1 MEVKTDNTNE
11 MTLLEHA
18 LIAARR
24 ERQASEEAF
33 NQVQRVYIDAK
44 KRMQDAQTRFEGL
57 SNRRTDYL
65 FDVRDALLPA
75 SLHTQP
81 GLHLAEIVE
90 AQLYRIGRHYL
101 TVKLH
106 LQSGHYLTL
115 NYTIVDPDCSDEE
128 MKAKW
133 LKVVCLLK
141 AADVTCSSAASVE
154 ALATSLVG
162 RCVMLNYAPDSG
174 EHEFT
179 PIAQHGY
186 FWHDPITESC
196 PPATGQA
203 AA

>member
-18 LIAARR
+18 LIASRR

-33 NQVQRVYIDAK
+33 NQVQRVHIDAK
-44 KRMQDAQTRFEGL
+44 KRMQDAQVRFEGL
-57 SNRRTDYL
+57 SNRRTEYR

-75 SLHTQP
+75 SLHAQP

-90 AQLYRIGRHYL
+90 AQLYRFSEHIVS
-101 TVKLH
+101 VKLH

-115 NYTIVDPDCSDEE
+115 DYTIFNSDCSDEE

-133 LKVVCLLK
+133 LKLVCLLK
-141 AADVTCSSAASVE
+141 AAEVNCSSAASVE
-154 ALATSLVG
+154 ALAASLVG
-162 RCVMLNYAPDSG
+162 RCVMLNYAPDRE

-186 FWHDPITESC
+186 FWHDPVTESS
-196 PPATGQA
+196 PSATGQA